1 MKVVIVGLG
10 NQGIKRKKFLNKN
23 EFIYSVDPYNKN
35 ADFKSIKSV
44 PLSLYD
50 TIFICTPENEKINLI
65 KFCLKNNKNFLIE
78 KPFPIL
84 SKNQF
89 NKLSNSIIKS
99 KVVFYV
105 AYNHRF
111 EPFIIKLKKFLKNK
125 ILGNIYSFKLFY
137 GNGTAKLIKNSPW
150 RDKGHGVIDDLFPHM
165 LDLIYYF
172 NKNMSLNINLS
183 KKKNYYFFF
192 NKFENKTPDNAI
204 LNIHNKKFFFSLQAS
219 YCSWKNKFYIEIT
232 GEKGSIHLNSL
243 SKWGE
248 VLLKLRKRIFP
259 SGYPK
264 EKIFYMKRK
273 DTSWKKEHLF
283 FKKLIMDKK
292 KNNLSKEFWINQNLY
307 KLKKIAN

>member
-183 KKKNYYFFF
+183 KKKNYYFFLI
-192 NKFENKTPDNAI
+192 NLKIK
-204 LNIHNKKFFFSLQAS
+204 LQ
-219 YCSWKNKFYIEIT
+219 
-232 GEKGSIHLNSL
+232 
-243 SKWGE
+243 
-248 VLLKLRKRIFP
+248 
-259 SGYPK
+259 
-264 EKIFYMKRK
+264 
-273 DTSWKKEHLF
+273 
-283 FKKLIMDKK
+283 IMQ
-292 KNNLSKEFWINQNLY
+292 F
-307 KLKKIAN
+307 